1 MAEKLEIKLVRSM
14 AGANGN
20 QRRNLKALGL
30 KRREHTV
37 VHSDSGTIRGMISK
51 VAHLVKVTKRQG

>member
-37 VHSDSGTIRGMISK
+37 VHDNSGTIRGMISK
-51 VAHLVKVTKRQG
+51 VAHLVKVTKRQE

>member
-1 MAEKLEIKLVRSM
+1 MSEKLEIKLVRSM

-37 VHSDSGTIRGMISK
+37 VHDNSGTIRGMISK
-51 VAHLVKVTKRQG
+51 VAHLVKVTKRQE